1 MTAKSSSTRKWSVV
15 VAVLATCA
23 VVGFGVGYL
32 IGTLL

>member
-1 MTAKSSSTRKWSVV
+1 MAVKSSSTRKWSVV